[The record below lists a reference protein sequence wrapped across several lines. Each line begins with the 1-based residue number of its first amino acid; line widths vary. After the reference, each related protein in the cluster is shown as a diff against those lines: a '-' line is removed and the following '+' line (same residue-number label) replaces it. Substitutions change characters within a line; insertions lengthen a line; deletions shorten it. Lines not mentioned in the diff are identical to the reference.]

1 MPFNYENVKIQ
12 LHAEHYLM
20 NDCWLKD
27 CVGYYTTE
35 VNPQAV
41 QAEIVKFVK
50 DQWILSDLREINDQ
64 RGCLPENLAQQK
76 VTTLPGTYILQV
88 EKGYDISTSK
98 YKQVEK
104 IRNVSSENIEVTEAE
119 KNPTWEPKTKR
130 MMYLYL
136 TDGKQEVTA
145 MEHKPIPFL
154 KDHLLP
160 GYKIMI
166 KGPVICR
173 RSVIMLESK
182 NCSHVGGEIES
193 LLIKNATEN
202 VLARALGLKENPDPY
217 NDKKSDD
224 KNEPLPLDEGMDID
238 MDALDKIEKKYDD
251 NTSIKPPKTKSSSVT
266 TSRTKRRESVLLDSL
281 PVCFDSIEQAENE
294 FADDFDDMIGMIDEA
309 NLNVVGGGDKDVE
322 IEEVKIE
329 AENTRAGA
337 FPEDDFPTDLEFDE
351 FEFDSFPYEKTT
363 NMLEDKVVSESLNNV
378 VDASSSKIFSNATA
392 SSSVKSNVTI
402 SNAKNNVTGS
412 NVRNN
417 PTNST
422 KSNFNF
428 KSSSDSSHKPVKQSN
443 ETVNKIPEKITPS
456 FSGSEVSRSSPMK
469 NDNKISPSN
478 NTVINPF
485 VTPSKN
491 PPKTIRKETPKRNL
505 KNVQKITD
513 FMKKS
518 VTPKSD
524 ESKTSSALIDN
535 YDLIKDIEKLMPVS
549 REIDKKIKGTIISLA
564 NLERR
569 DPNWYL
575 QGVVSDNTGSI
586 SVSFSPAILNR
597 LIGFNLAEFSQM
609 KKLKKTDPEVAN
621 KLRQGLRGAEFK
633 LSHLHTLLRCKL
645 LPNNPVL
652 FVESMLDL
660 TGGQRKE
667 V

>member
-1 MPFNYENVKIQ
+1 MPFNFENVKIQ

-27 CVGYYTTE
+27 CVGYYSTE

-76 VTTLPGTYILQV
+76 MITLPGTYILQV

-166 KGPVICR
+166 KGPVILR

-224 KNEPLPLDEGMDID
+224 KNEPLSLDEGMDID
-238 MDALDKIEKKYDD
+238 MDALDQIEKKYDD
-251 NTSIKPPKTKSSSVT
+251 NSGVKAPKTKPTSAT

-281 PVCFDSIEQAENE
+281 PVCFDSIEQVENE

-363 NMLEDKVVSESLNNV
+363 NMLEEDKV
-378 VDASSSKIFSNATA
+378 
-392 SSSVKSNVTI
+392 
-402 SNAKNNVTGS
+402 
-412 NVRNN
+412 
-417 PTNST
+417 
-422 KSNFNF
+422 
-428 KSSSDSSHKPVKQSN
+428 
-443 ETVNKIPEKITPS
+443 
-456 FSGSEVSRSSPMK
+456 
-469 NDNKISPSN
+469 
-478 NTVINPF
+478 
-485 VTPSKN
+485 
-491 PPKTIRKETPKRNL
+491 
-505 KNVQKITD
+505 
-513 FMKKS
+513 
-518 VTPKSD
+518 
-524 ESKTSSALIDN
+524 
-535 YDLIKDIEKLMPVS
+535 
-549 REIDKKIKGTIISLA
+549 
-564 NLERR
+564 
-569 DPNWYL
+569 
-575 QGVVSDNTGSI
+575 
-586 SVSFSPAILNR
+586 
-597 LIGFNLAEFSQM
+597 
-609 KKLKKTDPEVAN
+609 
-621 KLRQGLRGAEFK
+621 
-633 LSHLHTLLRCKL
+633 
-645 LPNNPVL
+645 
-652 FVESMLDL
+652 
-660 TGGQRKE
+660 
-667 V
+667 

>member
-1 MPFNYENVKIQ
+1 MPFNFENVKIQ
-12 LHAEHYLM
+12 LRAEHYLM

-104 IRNVSSENIEVTEAE
+104 IRNVSSENIEATEAE

-145 MEHKPIPFL
+145 VEHKPIPFL

-224 KNEPLPLDEGMDID
+224 KNEQISLDEGMDID
-238 MDALDKIEKKYDD
+238 MDALDKIEKNYGE
-251 NTSIKPPKTKSSSVT
+251 NTSVKPPKTKSMST
-266 TSRTKRRESVLLDSL
+266 PMSRTKRRESVLLDSL
-281 PVCFDSIEQAENE
+281 PVCFDSIEQVENE

-309 NLNVVGGGDKDVE
+309 NLNVVGGGDKDIE

-329 AENTRAGA
+329 AENTGAGA
-337 FPEDDFPTDLEFDE
+337 FPEDDFPTDLEFNE
-351 FEFDSFPYEKTT
+351 FEFDSFPYEKTSKT
-363 NMLEDKVVSESLNNV
+363 VEEDKVVSETLNNV
-378 VDASSSKIFSNATA
+378 VDASNNNSTIVSNATA
-392 SSSVKSNVTI
+392 SSSVRSNVTI
-402 SNAKNNVTGS
+402 SNVKSNVTGS
-412 NVRNN
+412 NFKNN
-417 PTNST
+417 PTTST

-428 KSSSDSSHKPVKQSN
+428 KSSSDSTYKSVEQTH
-443 ETVNKIPEKITPS
+443 ETGNKIPEKITPPAFS
-456 FSGSEVSRSSPMK
+456 FSGSEK
-469 NDNKISPSN
+469 
-478 NTVINPF
+478 
-485 VTPSKN
+485 
-491 PPKTIRKETPKRNL
+491 NL

-518 VTPKSD
+518 VTLKSD
-524 ESKTSSALIDN
+524 ESKPSPGPIDN
-535 YDLIKDIEKLMPVS
+535 YDLIKDIEKLIPVS
-549 REIDKKIKGTIISLA
+549 REIDKKIKGTIISLQ

-575 QGVVSDNTGSI
+575 QGVVSDNTGTI
-586 SVSFSPAILNR
+586 NVSFSPAILNR

-660 TGGQRKE
+660 TEGQRKE